1 MIKKERKR
9 RMINEE
15 RKKRIVKD
23 GKNPIRIIII
33 FSLFYSLFLNNIENN
48 SM

>member
-1 MIKKERKR
+1 MKKERK
-9 RMINEE
+9 EW
-15 RKKRIVKD
+15 KVKD